1 MLDDRLLIIDDDSGF
16 RNYVRRVGEATGFE
30 TFATGDAT
38 VFMERARAWN
48 PSVIVM
54 DLNMPGAD
62 GIELL
67 RELGDARIRARVL
80 IASGVDAKVLDT
92 ARRLAAERGLAIAGT
107 LPKPIRAHELKERLE
122 QLREVE
128 KPLMAGALAH
138 AIANND
144 LLLEYQ
150 PKIDCRS
157 GQVIGAEALVRWR
170 HPTRGIIAP
179 DQFIPLAEQ
188 SGAIHAL
195 TEWVTNA
202 AVAQAAAWRRDGL
215 ALEVAINVS
224 ARNLET
230 LELPDMIAARCA
242 TAGLAPEGLTIELT
256 ESAAMGDPAQT
267 MDILT
272 RLCIKGFRLA
282 IDDFGTG
289 YSSLLQLRR
298 LPFAELKID
307 KSFVMQMN
315 RDPDSQVIVEA
326 VIGLARKLGLSIV
339 AEGVETAAT
348 LGAITKLGADSAQG
362 FYISPPVAPERVA
375 DFVRGTVDT
384 ARAPVGSLAT
394 TAARGRGHA
403 ASTPDRSDDVPAPLT
418 GRR

>member
-1 MLDDRLLIIDDDSGF
+1 
-16 RNYVRRVGEATGFE
+16 
-30 TFATGDAT
+30 
-38 VFMERARAWN
+38 
-48 PSVIVM
+48 
-54 DLNMPGAD
+54 MPGAD
-62 GIELL
+62 GVELL
-67 RELGDARIRARVL
+67 RGLGDARVRARVL

-107 LPKPIRAHELKERLE
+107 LSKPIRAQHLKERLE

-144 LLLEYQ
+144 LVLEYQ
-150 PKIDCRS
+150 PKIECRS
-157 GQVIGAEALVRWR
+157 GQVVGAEALVRWR
-170 HPTRGIIAP
+170 HPTRGMIAP

-195 TEWVTNA
+195 TEWVINA

-215 ALEVAINVS
+215 ALEVAINIS
-224 ARNLET
+224 ARNLES
-230 LELPDMIAARCA
+230 LELPDVIGSRCA
-242 TAGLAPEGLTIELT
+242 AAGLPPEALMIELT

-289 YSSLLQLRR
+289 YSSLVQLRR
-298 LPFAELKID
+298 LPFSELKID

-326 VIGLARKLGLSIV
+326 VIGLAQKLGLSVV
-339 AEGVETAAT
+339 AEGVETAAILASLT
-348 LGAITKLGADSAQG
+348 RLGADAAQG
-362 FYISPPVAPERVA
+362 FFISPPAAPERVA
-375 DFVRGTVDT
+375 DIARATTGA
-384 ARAPVGSLAT
+384 ARAPVSSLAT
-394 TAARGRGHA
+394 AAERSRA
-403 ASTPDRSDDVPAPLT
+403 QQAVAPDRIDPDRIDKAILPVLE
-418 GRR
+418 RR